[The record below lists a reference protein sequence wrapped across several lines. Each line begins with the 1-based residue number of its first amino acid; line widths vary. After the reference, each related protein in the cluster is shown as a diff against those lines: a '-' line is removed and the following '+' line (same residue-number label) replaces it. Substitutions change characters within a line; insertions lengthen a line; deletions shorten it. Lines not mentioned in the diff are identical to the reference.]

1 MPEGEK
7 SGLEAL
13 IEVILREDVYLVK
26 QLLNEGVPAN
36 GFVDYVE
43 IAYMYDWTP
52 LHAAARKGNLEIA
65 RILIEAGADVNAS
78 KAEMIAPL
86 EVASS
91 AGHIGV
97 VKLLLNHG
105 AEVNH
110 TNLYNQNALAYA
122 AKYGHTDVVELLVE
136 HGIDISIRDD
146 KGRSPLDFFL
156 ATNKVDK
163 KMVQLLTPKKKK

>member
-1 MPEGEK
+1 
-7 SGLEAL
+7 
-13 IEVILREDVYLVK
+13 
-26 QLLNEGVPAN
+26 
-36 GFVDYVE
+36 
-43 IAYMYDWTP
+43 
-52 LHAAARKGNLEIA
+52 
-65 RILIEAGADVNAS
+65 
-78 KAEMIAPL
+78 MIRL
-86 EVASS
+86 ASS